1 MILKKKKSDFEEE
14 LAKDRSKPKEFWKA
28 LKSLVQ

>member
-1 MILKKKKSDFEEE
+1 MILKKKKPDFEGE
-14 LAKDRSKPKEFWKA
+14 LAKNRSKPKEFWKT